1 MALSVSARIA
11 HLLPPSP
18 MKQALSTLLAFL
30 LATPAFSVTPLGEKE
45 EGDVLREAQTYHV
58 MFSSEKD
65 AVAARAT
72 LEGKRG
78 ANLFAEFQKLAR
90 ARSKDP
96 GSASRGGYLGTVKEG
111 EMVKSF
117 ETALF
122 ALPLNTVS
130 EPVKSEFGWHL
141 IYASYF
147 SETPVK
153 EVCDQSLG
161 DSIRKARPD
170 ERAALQKTLMLVPES
185 ETAFGEGIASLL
197 GDAWGE
203 PLRGQTG
210 DLSFMRVTQRED
222 AGGVAT
228 VVFHGELRN
237 AVLSV
242 RPVACTR
249 SHRVEFS
256 LDCRARTVAMKSH
269 VRFEG
274 RAALGRR
281 LGESKLSPAQRAPQ
295 RASPG
300 TLAEQMLNAACG
312 AEPQRTVE

>member
-1 MALSVSARIA
+1 MKRAL
-11 HLLPPSP
+11 P
-18 MKQALSTLLAFL
+18 TLLALL
-30 LATPAFSVTPLGEKE
+30 LATPAFSVTPFGEKE
-45 EGDVLREAQTYHV
+45 EGDVLREAETYHV

-65 AVAARAT
+65 AAAARAT
-72 LEGKRG
+72 LDGKRG

-96 GSASRGGYLGTVKEG
+96 GSASRGGYLGPVKEG
-111 EMVKSF
+111 QLVKSF

-161 DSIRKARPD
+161 DTIRKARPD
-170 ERAALQKTLMLVPES
+170 ERAELRKSLMLVPES
-185 ETAFGEGIASLL
+185 ETAFGEGIAALL
-197 GDAWGE
+197 GDAWGA

-210 DLSFMRVTQRED
+210 NLSFMRVTQRED
-222 AGGVAT
+222 ASGIAT
-228 VVFHGELRN
+228 VMFHGELRN
-237 AVLSV
+237 AVLSL
-242 RPVACTR
+242 RPVACNR
-249 SHRVEFS
+249 SQRVEFS

-269 VRFEG
+269 VKFEG

-281 LGESKLSPAQRAPQ
+281 LGETKLSPAQRAPQ

-312 AEPQRTVE
+312 DETQRAIE